1 MRARRH
7 AGCVSHCELL
17 SDCDVDYSVL
27 YLLAPWSGAGL
38 RVVVEQL
45 FFSLCRICSDN
56 AVVSSVGATT
66 RIITACLSR
75 HLALTHSTDHID
87 RPSSVGH
94 TLHEMCSKMGAYLL
108 LHYPVLGLKISTQA
122 TMAPSKEDGTAAAAQ
137 QLGSIS
143 LCESA
148 ERKNNK
154 TEPNAKNGTPAKMC
168 SACEE
173 KSDALMKCRACKC
186 VWYCDKDCQNKHW
199 KEHKKDC
206 KRIKKELDKRGGKL
220 DLGTEKDV
228 GPLPELP
235 PREECPICMRVM
247 PLHPNLHTYFDCCG
261 KTICCGCYLQHIKST
276 DSTEQTCAF
285 CRTTQPKSDVQILVQ
300 LRKRVERKDP
310 NALYN
315 MALHYRDG
323 DLGLPVDQSKCTE
336 LLLEAADLD
345 FPDVQYNLGRCHFF
359 GEMGLKQNKEEG
371 IKYTEK
377 AAEGGHIKA
386 RHNLGCAEDENGDRV
401 AAMRHWRLAA
411 SGGHRKS
418 MGALSI
424 CFERGLLRHD
434 DLAETLQAFYR
445 SRAELKSE
453 DRDKYIA
460 HLKKTGEY
468 EAEYD
473 M

>member
-1 MRARRH
+1 MKNKGR
-7 AGCVSHCELL
+7 
-17 SDCDVDYSVL
+17 
-27 YLLAPWSGAGL
+27 
-38 RVVVEQL
+38 
-45 FFSLCRICSDN
+45 
-56 AVVSSVGATT
+56 
-66 RIITACLSR
+66 SR
-75 HLALTHSTDHID
+75 
-87 RPSSVGH
+87 
-94 TLHEMCSKMGAYLL
+94 
-108 LHYPVLGLKISTQA
+108 
-122 TMAPSKEDGTAAAAQ
+122 
-137 QLGSIS
+137 
-143 LCESA
+143 
-148 ERKNNK
+148 
-154 TEPNAKNGTPAKMC
+154 
-168 SACEE
+168 
-173 KSDALMKCRACKC
+173 
-186 VWYCDKDCQNKHW
+186 
-199 KEHKKDC
+199 
-206 KRIKKELDKRGGKL
+206 
-220 DLGTEKDV
+220 
-228 GPLPELP
+228 
-235 PREECPICMRVM
+235 
-247 PLHPNLHTYFDCCG
+247 
-261 KTICCGCYLQHIKST
+261 
-276 DSTEQTCAF
+276 TCAF
-285 CRTTQPKSDVQILVQ
+285 CRTVVPKSGEEVLVQ
-300 LRKRVERKDP
+300 LRKRVELKDP
-310 NALYN
+310 TALYN